1 MKTSSSK
8 SAIITDRGL
17 NSQLAVVHGLVLERA
32 QEIGKGI
39 TPIRERCARV
49 SYGLVVNQPYNP
61 TKHAGQKMVK
71 DPRDKKKWAIGQVEW
86 LIHEVR
92 EESLVERSRMSS

>member
-1 MKTSSSK
+1 M
-8 SAIITDRGL
+8 
-17 NSQLAVVHGLVLERA
+17 VHGLVLERA
-32 QEIGKGI
+32 QEVAKGI

-61 TKHAGQKMVK
+61 VKHAGQRVVK

-86 LIHEVR
+86 LIQEV
-92 EESLVERSRMSS
+92 SQKRMTSIC

>member
-1 MKTSSSK
+1 MPRRHILRRSLRF
-8 SAIITDRGL
+8 AEGDG

-39 TPIRERCARV
+39 KPIRERCARV

-61 TKHAGQKMVK
+61 MKHVGEQVVK

-86 LIHEVR
+86 LIQEA
-92 EESLVERSRMSS
+92 STTSA